1 MELWEKADI
10 QPWKR
15 NVKIQA
21 SNTAL
26 PITADLGSDQFGKHC
41 ILFLTIPYILQ
52 FIAQNS
58 LLMALRSTAIK
69 KPI

>member
-1 MELWEKADI
+1 MGKGSYSALEK
-10 QPWKR
+10 